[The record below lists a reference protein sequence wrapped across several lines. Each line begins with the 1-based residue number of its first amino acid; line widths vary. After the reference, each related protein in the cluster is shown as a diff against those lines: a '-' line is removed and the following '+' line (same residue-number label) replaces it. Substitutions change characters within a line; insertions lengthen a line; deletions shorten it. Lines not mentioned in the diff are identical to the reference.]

1 MEIKEEQFENE
12 TLDSSDPLNSSTIK
26 VVMAR
31 LRFFFKTIYNF
42 YTEFNFYKTL
52 FWFHTEGIVTSL
64 ITFKHI

>member
-31 LRFFFKTIYNF
+31 LRVFSTQFIIFTQKLTFIKLCFDFKLK
-42 YTEFNFYKTL
+42 EL
-52 FWFHTEGIVTSL
+52 
-64 ITFKHI
+64 

>member
-31 LRFFFKTIYNF
+31 LRVFFKTIYNF
-42 YTEFNFYKTL
+42 YTEVNFHKTL
-52 FWFHTEGIVTSL
+52 F
-64 ITFKHI
+64 